1 MAKPADY
8 TQQVDQRSVAFGGLI
23 NEDVMDQ
30 IWDISSIPLPFTDLV
45 GSGSV
50 KNAYFS
56 WTTDELPDP
65 VLGGWLVD
73 GADSDKNDSRL
84 GLRVGNHCGILTRE
98 LQVTE
103 RAQAVDTI
111 GKGNELSY
119 QVQMRQKDLRR
130 AVEANALGTQGS
142 QQDDGNLTPGIP
154 AGFACM
160 IPKVTGDLG
169 TQGVFTN
176 GTWAAAVPPAK
187 RALTEKLVRDG
198 LQDAWQDGGNPT
210 VLMSV
215 PGVIRKLSE
224 YMFTSSSR
232 IATLTRE
239 TKGVG
244 KGEAAVAVGS
254 VNVFITDFGQTATF
268 LPNRIQRMEDTAADD
283 SATVFLLDPDY
294 SEIVYLKRYRT
305 EALAKTGLAD
315 KRHIAVDWSTRQRSL
330 QASRVILGV
339 DPAAAVTTG

>member
-8 TQQVDQRSVAFGGLI
+8 TQAVDQRSVVFGGLI

-50 KNAYFS
+50 KNPYFS

-65 VLGGWLVD
+65 VLGGWVVD

-98 LQVTE
+98 LQVSE
-103 RAQAVDTI
+103 RAQSVDAI

-130 AVEANALGTQGS
+130 AVEANALGIQGS
-142 QQDDGNLTPGIP
+142 QQDDGNATPGIP

-160 IPKVTGDLG
+160 IPKVTGDTG
-169 TQGVFTN
+169 TQGVFSAGNWT
-176 GTWAAAVPPAK
+176 AAVPPAK

-210 VLMSV
+210 ILMSV

-239 TKGVG
+239 TKDVG

-268 LPNRIQRMEDTAADD
+268 LPNRLQIAENTATDD

-305 EALAKTGLAD
+305 EPLAKTGLSD
-315 KRHIAVDWSTRQRSL
+315 KRSIAVDWSTRQRSL
-330 QASRVILGV
+330 SASRVILGV
-339 DPAAAVTTG
+339 DPLAAVTQ